1 MRPESLLA
9 AIAVAVLFVTVG
21 IALLVPGF
29 VAEPDPDEPPA
40 RLDVTETTLQTGEVT
55 GETATFD
62 VTAFVTPRGGTA
74 ENVSVVVRAIDDS
87 GTVAD
92 TARADRQ
99 RLEGGGEHEIPVSVT
114 VPREG
119 GYEVRTILYV
129 DGDRVDVARASIG
142 GVEALT
148 PPHARTNV
156 AFEQFAQRDAVEYT
170 IESVE
175 NDEATL
181 SVRSYLTN
189 GGDSPESELR
199 IVATARHA
207 EANVVADRTEADVG
221 TIEPGRTETVDVDVT
236 VPDGSNYYLDVTLWR
251 EGVILG
257 SARTVANLDPQRTVD
272 VEEETE
278 AVAFEAGEFE
288 TERTAEPE
296 PSPEADDAE
305 SQPGFG
311 IPVAVLALLLS
322 VLAAR
327 RWSR

>member
-1 MRPESLLA
+1 MRPESFLA
-9 AIAVAVLFVTVG
+9 AIAVVVLFVTVG
-21 IALLVPGF
+21 VALLVPGF

-62 VTAFVTPRGGTA
+62 VTAFLTHRGGTA
-74 ENVSVVVRAIDDS
+74 TNVSVVVRAVDDS
-87 GTVAD
+87 GVVAD
-92 TARADRQ
+92 TTRADRQ
-99 RLEGGGEHEIPVSVT
+99 GLEGGGEHEIPVSVT